1 MSSEK
6 RIVRTAVLGSTRGSS
21 LVPLLDAWKAS
32 RLGVDFALVV
42 SNRSQA
48 GILEKGR
55 DAGIESVAIPVKG
68 RDRVSYDA
76 EISDLL
82 KSRGVELVLLLGYMR
97 ILSDA
102 FVKDWQ
108 GRILNV
114 HPSLLPRHGGL
125 MDLEVHAS
133 VLSSGDR
140 ESGCTI
146 HLVDETVDGGPI
158 VIQKRCPVL
167 ADDTPESLK
176 ARVQVLEGAA
186 FVEVLC
192 DPVQFLPALL
202 SSMVL

>member
-21 LVPLLDAWKAS
+21 LVPLLNAWKAS

-55 DAGIESVAIPVKG
+55 DAGIESVAIPAKG

>member
-1 MSSEK
+1 MSSDQ
-6 RIVRTAVLGSTRGSS
+6 RPVRTAVLGSTRGSS
-21 LVPLLDAWKAS
+21 LAPLLDAWNDS
-32 RLGVDFALVV
+32 RLGVNFVLVV

-48 GILEKGR
+48 GILEKGMG
-55 DAGIESVAIPVKG
+55 AGIESIAIPVKG

-76 EISDLL
+76 EVSELL

-97 ILSDA
+97 ILSSE
-102 FVKDWQ
+102 FVKEWE

-133 VLSSGDR
+133 VLASGDL

-146 HLVDETVDGGPI
+146 HLVNETVDGGPV

-167 ADDTPESLK
+167 AGDTPESLK

-186 FVEVLC
+186 FLEVLSN
-192 DPVQFLPALL
+192 PGAFLPVL
-202 SSMVL
+202 SRA

>member
-32 RLGVDFALVV
+32 RLGVDFTLVV

-55 DAGIESVAIPVKG
+55 DAGIESIAIPVKG

-76 EISDLL
+76 EISELL

-102 FVKDWQ
+102 FVKEWQ

-186 FVEVLC
+186 FLEVLC
-192 DPVQFLPALL
+192 DPVQFLPSLL

>member
-1 MSSEK
+1 MSSDK
-6 RIVRTAVLGSTRGSS
+6 RLVRTAVLGSTRGSS
-21 LVPLLDAWKAS
+21 FVPLLDAWKTS

-55 DAGIESVAIPVKG
+55 GAGIESLAIPVKG

-76 EISDLL
+76 EVSKLL
-82 KSRGVELVLLLGYMR
+82 TSRRVDLVLLLGYMR
-97 ILSDA
+97 ILSRE
-102 FVKDWQ
+102 FVKQWE

-146 HLVDETVDGGPI
+146 HLVNETVDGGPI
-158 VIQKRCPVL
+158 VMQKRCPVL
-167 ADDTPESLK
+167 DDDTPESLK

-186 FVEVLC
+186 FLEVLSN
-192 DPVQFLPALL
+192 PLPYLPALL
-202 SSMVL
+202 QPKAL

>member
-32 RLGVDFALVV
+32 RLGVDLALVV

-97 ILSDA
+97 ILSDT
-102 FVKDWQ
+102 FVKEWQ

>member
-1 MSSEK
+1 MSSDQ
-6 RIVRTAVLGSTRGSS
+6 RPVRTAVLGSTRGSS
-21 LVPLLDAWKAS
+21 LVPLLDAWDES
-32 RLGVDFALVV
+32 RLGVDFVLVA

-55 DAGIESVAIPVKG
+55 DAGIESIAIPVKG
-68 RDRVSYDA
+68 RDRASYDA
-76 EISDLL
+76 EVSEFL
-82 KSRGVELVLLLGYMR
+82 KSRRVELVLLLGYMR
-97 ILSDA
+97 ILSRE
-102 FVKDWQ
+102 FVKEWE

-133 VLSSGDR
+133 VLSSGDQ

-146 HLVDETVDGGPI
+146 HLVNETVDGGPI

-167 ADDTPESLK
+167 DGDTPESLK

-186 FVEVLC
+186 FMEVLSN
-192 DPVQFLPALL
+192 PLSFLPMLCGKQ
-202 SSMVL
+202 S

>member
-1 MSSEK
+1 MSSAQ
-6 RIVRTAVLGSTRGSS
+6 RPVRTAVLGSTRGSS
-21 LVPLLDAWKAS
+21 LVPLLDAWKGS
-32 RLGVDFALVV
+32 RLGVDFVLVV

-55 DAGIESVAIPVKG
+55 DAGIESISIPVKG

-76 EISDLL
+76 EVSESL

-97 ILSDA
+97 ILSSE
-102 FVKDWQ
+102 FVKEWE

-125 MDLEVHAS
+125 MDLDVHAS
-133 VLSSGDR
+133 VLASGDQ

-146 HLVDETVDGGPI
+146 HLVNETVDGGPV

-167 ADDTPESLK
+167 ACDTPETLK

-186 FVEVLC
+186 FLEVLSN
-192 DPVQFLPALL
+192 PGSFLPGL
-202 SSMVL
+202 SRSHPF

>member
-97 ILSDA
+97 ILSDT
-102 FVKDWQ
+102 FVKEWQ

>member
-21 LVPLLDAWKAS
+21 LVPLLNAWKAS

-55 DAGIESVAIPVKG
+55 DAGIESVAIPAKG

-176 ARVQVLEGAA
+176 AQVQVLEGAA
-186 FVEVLC
+186 FLEVLC